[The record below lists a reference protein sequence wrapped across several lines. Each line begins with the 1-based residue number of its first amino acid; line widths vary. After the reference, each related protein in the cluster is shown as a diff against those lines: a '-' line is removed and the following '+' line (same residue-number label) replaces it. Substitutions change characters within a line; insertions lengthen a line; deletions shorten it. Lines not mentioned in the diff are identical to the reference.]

1 MRYQDQVVKTT
12 MKALDDVCR
21 AARAVPPDKQRWSPQ
36 GEARST
42 LDQMREIALQTPW
55 FVRLL
60 REKAPPEV
68 HDDTIRAAMAQTQ
81 GLTVEECVEAAR
93 RALPELCEAIEQIA
107 DEELEHEIDMPFGGG
122 MRMTLADVMLLPSWN
137 MTYHLGQ
144 INYVQLMLGDKK
156 MH

>member
-1 MRYQDQVVKTT
+1 MKTT

-21 AARAVPPDKQRWSPQ
+21 AARAVPADKQQWSPQ
-36 GEARST
+36 GDARST

-68 HDDTIRAAMAQTQ
+68 HDETIRASMARTQ
-81 GLTVEECVEAAR
+81 GFTVEECVEAAR
-93 RALPELCEAIEQIA
+93 RALPELCAAIEA
-107 DEELEHEIDMPFGGG
+107 VTDAELEQEIDMPFGGG
-122 MRMTLADVMLLPSWN
+122 MRMTIADVVLLPSWN

-144 INYVQLMLGDKK
+144 INFIQLMLGDKK